1 MIFLTHEKAK
11 FEIPGG
17 VYLTCWLV
25 DNSENR
31 EILTRFRDQVMLNK
45 TRKAVYVMKGGVI
58 SLYVNRV
65 SGGKLPYR
73 RNISLRRYTR

>member
-45 TRKAVYVMKGGVI
+45 KRKAAYVMKGGVI
-58 SLYVNRV
+58 ALYVNRV
-65 SGGKLPYR
+65 SGGKRSYK
-73 RNISLRRYTR
+73 RNISSRKYTR

>member
-17 VYLTCWLV
+17 IYLTCWLV

-31 EILTRFRDQVMLNK
+31 EICE
-45 TRKAVYVMKGGVI
+45 
-58 SLYVNRV
+58 
-65 SGGKLPYR
+65 SGKWW
-73 RNISLRRYTR
+73 